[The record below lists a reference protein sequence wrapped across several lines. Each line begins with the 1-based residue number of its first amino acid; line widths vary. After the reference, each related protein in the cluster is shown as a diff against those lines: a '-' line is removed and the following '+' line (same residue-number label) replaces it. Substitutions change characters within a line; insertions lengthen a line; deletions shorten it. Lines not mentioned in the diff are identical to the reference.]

1 MKKYIKILS
10 VIAAASMVFGTF
22 SGCTKKSETYV
33 DSTYVIDGEADEN
46 SDGADNSES
55 SGGVSGSTS
64 SGSGGAGNNGGSSGT
79 GSNTSG
85 NGSTG
90 TPVSEKKLKGK
101 LELQIWVNGSDTSRV
116 WERTVKAFEKV
127 NPDLK
132 VDLRMGINV
141 NTQMQTR
148 WMNDNPPDLILLD
161 GTGIPTD
168 TFQEEGK
175 FYDLTSF
182 LKTAKAYGED
192 KLIWDKLDHD
202 CIEYFKN
209 GKVYK
214 APLMT
219 TPYGIWYDN
228 EFLKKNGL
236 TAPTDFDSLMSF
248 GAAAKKKGISALCY
262 PGVHAAYLGSALIM
276 PAMAAY
282 GKDYFYKALKLDDP
296 SLFEGP
302 EFKAI
307 MQRFI
312 DFAKAGYI
320 MPGSVPLNHINAQ
333 MSWLNHK
340 AALIPCGLWLET
352 EMASDIPYGFDMKF
366 STVSLTAKGQPQAT
380 VLSGIG
386 VAVAQKGKNRD
397 NALEFLR
404 YLYRDDVL
412 LDFVEVNGYLSS
424 CKIDMSK
431 AKLSKAAKQAL
442 DTLNN
447 PAVTKVY
454 KNKSWGT
461 MESELGNVINA
472 IVLGDIKSA
481 DEACARMVKEAK
493 KNKG

>member
-1 MKKYIKILS
+1 MKKYIKFLS
-10 VIAAASMVFGTF
+10 VIAAFSMVFGTL
-22 SGCTKKSETYV
+22 SGCTKKTETYV
-33 DSTYVIDGEADEN
+33 DSTYVIDDGTGGN
-46 SDGADNSES
+46 SDGDNSGNSGDASGNTGSGSSGAGNTGS
-55 SGGVSGSTS
+55 SGGADNTGSSGG
-64 SGSGGAGNNGGSSGT
+64 SGSGNA
-79 GSNTSG
+79 
-85 NGSTG
+85 
-90 TPVSEKKLKGK
+90 VSEKKLKGK

-116 WERTVKAFEKV
+116 WERTVKAFEEA

-175 FYDLTSF
+175 FYDLTNF
-182 LKTAKAYGED
+182 LKTAKVYGED

-202 CIEYFKN
+202 CIERFTD

-214 APLMT
+214 APIMT
-219 TPYGIWYDN
+219 TPYGIWYDS
-228 EFLKKNGL
+228 EFLKENGL
-236 TAPTDFDSLMSF
+236 TVPTDFDSLMSF
-248 GAAAKKKGISALCY
+248 GAAAKKKGIPALCY

-282 GKDYFYKALKLDDP
+282 GKDYFYKALELDDP
-296 SLFEGP
+296 NLFKGP

-312 DFAKAGYI
+312 DFVKAGYV

-333 MSWLNHK
+333 MSWLNHQ

-352 EMASDIPYGFDMKF
+352 EMASDIPYGFNMEF
-366 STVSLTAKGQPQAT
+366 SPVSLTEKGQPQAT

-404 YLYRDDVL
+404 YLYRDEVL

-424 CKIDMSK
+424 CNIDISK

-442 DTLNN
+442 DTLND

-454 KNKSWGT
+454 KVKSWGT

-472 IVLGDIKSA
+472 IVLGDITSA
-481 DEACARMVKEAK
+481 DEACARMVKEAE